1 MPEPTNTKLY
11 EEVKKEI
18 YAKYPKHS
26 AYRSGILVQTYKQ
39 RFKDSGAKGSPY
51 SGDKSKGSLGRWF
64 KEDWK
69 NQRGETGYKKKGDVY
84 RPTKRVNSKTPTT
97 FKELTKMEIESANKE
112 KAKTGRVKEFKILVN
127 KIGELKILLFFT
139 ISFFSFIS
147 STNKFR

>member
-1 MPEPTNTKLY
+1 MPTPTNTKLY

-26 AYRSGILVQTYKQ
+26 AYRSGLLVQEYKK
-39 RFKDSGAKGSPY
+39 RGGGY

-64 KEDWK
+64 KEEWS

-97 FKELTKMEIESANKE
+97 FSELSKKEIESAKKE
-112 KAKTGRVKEFKILVN
+112 KAKTGRVKEFK
-127 KIGELKILLFFT
+127 K
-139 ISFFSFIS
+139 S
-147 STNKFR
+147 

>member
-1 MPEPTNTKLY
+1 MSTPSNTKLY

-26 AYRSGILVQTYKQ
+26 AYRSGLMVQEYKK
-39 RFKDSGAKGSPY
+39 RGGGY

-97 FKELTKMEIESANKE
+97 FSELSKKEIESAKKE
-112 KAKTGRVKEFKILVN
+112 KAKTGRVKEFK
-127 KIGELKILLFFT
+127 K
-139 ISFFSFIS
+139 S
-147 STNKFR
+147 

>member
-1 MPEPTNTKLY
+1 MSTPTNTKLY

-26 AYRSGILVQTYKQ
+26 AYRSGLLVQEYKK
-39 RFKDSGAKGSPY
+39 RGGGY

-97 FKELTKMEIESANKE
+97 FSELSKKEIESAKKE
-112 KAKTGRVKEFKILVN
+112 KAKTGRVKEFK
-127 KIGELKILLFFT
+127 K
-139 ISFFSFIS
+139 S
-147 STNKFR
+147 

>member
-26 AYRSGILVQTYKQ
+26 AYRSGLLVKAYKE
-39 RFKDSGAKGSPY
+39 RGGGY
-51 SGDKSKGSLGRWF
+51 SGDKSKGTLGRWF
-64 KEDWK
+64 KEEWK

-97 FKELTKMEIESANKE
+97 FKELSKKEIDAAKRE
-112 KAKTGRVKEFKILVN
+112 KAKTGRVKEFK
-127 KIGELKILLFFT
+127 K
-139 ISFFSFIS
+139 S
-147 STNKFR
+147 

>member
-18 YAKYPKHS
+18 YAKYPTHS
-26 AYRSGILVQTYKQ
+26 AYRSGLLVQEYKK
-39 RFKDSGAKGSPY
+39 RGGTY

-97 FKELTKMEIESANKE
+97 FKELTKTEIESAKKE
-112 KAKTGRVKEFKILVN
+112 KAKTGRVKEFK
-127 KIGELKILLFFT
+127 K
-139 ISFFSFIS
+139 S
-147 STNKFR
+147 